1 MAVKKR
7 SVKYN
12 VILNWINTV
21 VGIMFPIV
29 TFPYIS
35 RVIGPEGL
43 GIMNFDQSIINYIG
57 IIASLE
63 ISLYAIRQVS
73 KVRDNEP
80 EQFKCA
86 VEILLLHLFLIV
98 LGYVAVAVI
107 YFTVPN
113 VSAHGTIFLVLSI
126 QLIFNTIGANWFF
139 QAREDFKY
147 IMIRALSVK
156 LLAAISLFLFV
167 KTDEDLI
174 YYALI
179 ISLSDVANYTLNF
192 IRLSKIIRFKDIEW
206 SRLHIFRHLRPAV
219 VVFAMSF
226 AMKFYIDLPVLFLG
240 FECEEVNVGYYTTAS
255 KLVTVAV
262 LLVSALGTAMLPRMS
277 HYFAAGD
284 VEKFRELGHNGMTF
298 VIGLT
303 LPICIAMMVI
313 APELIYCFSGDRFAP
328 SVDVLRIIAPN
339 VLFIGIATIAGL
351 QILYPQGKE
360 IFVVRSAVLGLLVSI
375 VCNLLLTHVLAQ
387 IGAAYSFLATEFV
400 VVLTVAFL
408 GRRFIAYRYLNGSVI
423 KYLASAAFMTVVLLA
438 LHCYC
443 DVNVYAKLVIEVIA
457 GVAVYAVSLLL
468 FKDTLFI
475 NLAKPVVYKI
485 LRKPC
490 CDGND

>member
-1 MAVKKR
+1 MSVKPR
-7 SVKYN
+7 SIKYN

-73 KVRDNEP
+73 KARDNES
-80 EQFKCA
+80 EQFKCT

-98 LGYVAVAVI
+98 IGYLAVVVI

-113 VSAHGTIFLVLSI
+113 VSAHGAVFLVLSI
-126 QLIFNTIGANWFF
+126 QLFFNTIGANWFF

-147 IMIRALSVK
+147 IMMRALSVK
-156 LLAAISLFLFV
+156 LLAAVSLFLFV
-167 KTDEDLI
+167 KTDDDLI

-192 IRLSKIIRFKDIEW
+192 IRLSRIVSFGSIKWRQL
-206 SRLHIFRHLRPAV
+206 RIFRHLKPAV

-262 LLVSALGTAMLPRMS
+262 LLVSSLGTAMLPRMS
-277 HYFAAGD
+277 HYFASGD
-284 VEKFRELGHNGMTF
+284 VDKFRDLAHNGMTF

-313 APELIYCFSGDRFAP
+313 APELIYCFSGNQFAP
-328 SVDVLRIIAPN
+328 SADVLRIIAPN

-360 IFVVRSAVLGLLVSI
+360 IFVVRSAVVGLLVS
-375 VCNLLLTHVLAQ
+375 VVFNLLFTHVMAQ

-400 VVLTVAFL
+400 VVLTVVFL
-408 GRRFIAYRYLNGSVI
+408 GRRFICYRFFNSSVI
-423 KYLASAAFMTVVLLA
+423 RYVISAGVMTVTLLL
-438 LHCYC
+438 LHSYC
-443 DVNVYAKLVIEVIA
+443 EINVYAKLVIEIVA
-457 GVAVYAVSLLL
+457 GVAVYAGLLVIL
-468 FKDTLFI
+468 KDPLFI
-475 NLAKPVVYKI
+475 SLVKPVVYKI
-485 LRKPC
+485 LKKA
-490 CDGND
+490 